1 MEISNL
7 LAIIA
12 MRSLNEEMAEK
23 HFEKA
28 LSIGIEEVPVGLS
41 VSIILHGFKRILLLR
56 KYRQI
61 ALRS

>member
-56 KYRQI
+56 
-61 ALRS
+61 